1 MKIDLDLDLDP
12 TWLCTSMQVWCGTVD
27 MKIPV
32 RDSLK
37 VYFLA
42 QTAISWPTVLSA
54 CKTDGPDAVKFEVL
68 KTEFTA
74 FNNWAECGL
83 QQMDAMAIQ
92 EAALDSAEQM
102 LTEPGNM
109 LRKHFYP
116 KADDQDKPA
125 S

>member
-1 MKIDLDLDLDP
+1 MKIDLDP
-12 TWLCTSMQVWCGTVD
+12 TWLCTSMQVWRGTVD

-32 RDSLK
+32 HDSLK

-54 CKTDGPDAVKFEVL
+54 CKKDGPDAVKFEVL

-74 FNNWAECGL
+74 FNNWTECGL